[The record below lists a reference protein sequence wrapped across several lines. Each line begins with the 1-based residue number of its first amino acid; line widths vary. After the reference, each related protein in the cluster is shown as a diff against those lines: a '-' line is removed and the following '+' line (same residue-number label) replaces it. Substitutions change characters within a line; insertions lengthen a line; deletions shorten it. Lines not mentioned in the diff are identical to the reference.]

1 MKGRLTDLCEYC
13 EKEILFQKQI
23 VEILKKE
30 NIELSD
36 EFNLNEMKNHFVTEA
51 RNVKNEIENE
61 MPKSSNRINE
71 LTNRMSELKTTI
83 DILRDY
89 EASTNILKNLKKFD
103 GFKKLK
109 FLKALL
115 FHKNVAYC
123 QRLAYNNHHKNY
135 EFLRGKILIEID
147 YKQKIAIGMSPRQV
161 SSEYYNQ
168 AMRSCLGKLNFKT
181 EQFLK

>member
-71 LTNRMSELKTTI
+71 LTNRMSELETTI

-89 EASTNILKNLKKFD
+89 EASTYIFRNLKTFYMT
-103 GFKKLK
+103 
-109 FLKALL
+109 
-115 FHKNVAYC
+115 N
-123 QRLAYNNHHKNY
+123 
-135 EFLRGKILIEID
+135 
-147 YKQKIAIGMSPRQV
+147 
-161 SSEYYNQ
+161 
-168 AMRSCLGKLNFKT
+168 LNFIFFKT
-181 EQFLK
+181 CIQ